1 MKRCLFLPAAIGVLL
16 TTPISAA
23 QETQGTRETRTSAL
37 GEPANP
43 QAGTGLETG
52 TPPRPATGD
61 GRISV
66 DEALRVA
73 QDALDQLEEAD
84 GEAAVRALLD
94 EGSRHVAALQASDP
108 DHPRLPYLFARIYK
122 ITGRN
127 GDAIDQL
134 RKFVQ
139 TREGRNEWRAYRMLG
154 DLFVEEFPRL
164 AKANY
169 EQAAALKA
177 GEPSV
182 LYGLSLSAMKVGR
195 QEEALRLARQAV
207 ESDDEGTVA
216 YASHVARILLSQQ
229 AWEEAERTAQS
240 SLELARRAMRDK
252 PSRSDPILAVDAQY
266 ALLMEIVQSRLA
278 AAGPRNAEPTGVDA
292 VETAGLYLRLAG
304 FVRERMRLA
313 SILSQHQV
321 LGVLEAGV
329 QRTSPDTPVDLLEAY
344 ALALADVGR
353 TDDAFDTFQRIL
365 AAHPQNARAA
375 EWLQR
380 HRDSLPAREK
390 TEQTD
395 QGPPP

>member
-1 MKRCLFLPAAIGVLL
+1 MKRCLLLPTAIGVVL

-37 GEPANP
+37 GAPANP
-43 QAGTGLETG
+43 QEGTGLETV
-52 TPPRPATGD
+52 TTPRPATGD

-66 DEALRVA
+66 DEALRAA
-73 QDALDQLEEAD
+73 QETLDRLEEAD

-94 EGSRHVAALQASDP
+94 EVSRHMAALQASDP
-108 DHPRLPYLFARIYK
+108 DHPRLPYLFARIYQV
-122 ITGRN
+122 TGRN

-182 LYGLSLSAMKVGR
+182 LYGLSLSAIGVGR

-216 YASHVARILLSQQ
+216 YVSHVARILLSQQ
-229 AWEEAERTAQS
+229 VWDEAERTAQS
-240 SLELARRAMRDK
+240 SLELARRAMRDN
-252 PSRSDPILAVDAQY
+252 PSRSDPIQAVDAQY

-278 AAGPRNAEPTGVDA
+278 ANPQSAEPTDVDA
-292 VETAGLYLRLAG
+292 IEIAGLHLRLAG

-329 QRTSPDTPVDLLEAY
+329 RRTSPDTPVDLLEAY

-353 TDDAFDTFQRIL
+353 PDDAFDTFQRIL
-365 AAHPQNARAA
+365 AANPQNARAA

-380 HRDSLPAREK
+380 HRDGNPAPEK